1 MTWFLNRH
9 SHSPVAAALRAAMD
23 ESVNHGAAVGMWVVW
38 LRSGRALA
46 CDWCPRL
53 DIEAPVAICADAD
66 TAVVVAIAPQRL
78 AHPVTSRAQVAG
90 EYLETKG
97 FRVEVVHVRALHE
110 GALWISL
117 RGGVGGVVPAQRISA
132 RCPRLLFPG
141 AALMSS
147 RSAAAACVLLA
158 AMLFAAPAP
167 AAPPPGQPGLITTP
181 NSGGQAGVTAPPR
194 ALAPA
199 APADSVDD
207 QPARTVVPAESA
219 SYPQTAQAISASPQ
233 PSVPHAPGRTASPSS
248 GGGATA
254 FGQDIAAVSDVVR
267 FGSAELRRPDWMP
280 ASIADRERD
289 WNAFLAARV
298 AAAADQ
304 AGLTNPAVDAALGTG
319 GDEQAPLPQE
329 LVLAQMV
336 AADPTTLVPAITHET
351 DAVISAADAEVPDL
365 AAPVADVLGA
375 LATAQ
380 PPA

>member
-9 SHSPVAAALRAAMD
+9 SHSPVATALRSAMD

-38 LRSGRALA
+38 QRCGRALA
-46 CDWCPRL
+46 CEWCPRL
-53 DIEAPVAICADAD
+53 DIEAPVAIRADAD
-66 TAVVVAIAPQRL
+66 TVVVVAIAPRRL

-90 EYLETKG
+90 EYLEAKG
-97 FRVEVVHVRALHE
+97 FRVEVVHLRALRE
-110 GALWISL
+110 GALWTSL
-117 RGGVGGVVPAQRISA
+117 RGGVGGVVPAPRISA
-132 RCPRLLFPG
+132 RYPRLPFPG
-141 AALMSS
+141 AAMMSS

-207 QPARTVVPAESA
+207 QSARTAVPAEPT

-233 PSVPHAPGRTASPSS
+233 PSAPHTPGQTASPSS

-254 FGQDIAAVSDVVR
+254 HGQDIAAVPDVVR
-267 FGSAELRRPDWMP
+267 FGSAELPRPDWVP
-280 ASIADRERD
+280 APIADRELD
-289 WNAFLAARV
+289 WNAFLTDRV

-304 AGLTNPAVDAALGTG
+304 TGLTSPAVDAALGTG
-319 GDEQAPLPQE
+319 EDEQAPLPQE
-329 LVLAQMV
+329 LALAQIL

-351 DAVISAADAEVPDL
+351 DALISQADAEVPDL